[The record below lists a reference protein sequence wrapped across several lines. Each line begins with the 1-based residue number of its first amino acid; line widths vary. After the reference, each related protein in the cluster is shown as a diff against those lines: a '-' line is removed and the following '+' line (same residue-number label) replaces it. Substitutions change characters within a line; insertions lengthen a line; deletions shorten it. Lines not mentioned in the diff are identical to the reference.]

1 MPPYNAAM
9 PVRPSDLKYR
19 QGASRGWVQK
29 HGAVLVESLRVVDAL
44 LIFGGLRLA
53 AHTTGAAWHD
63 GMLLVA
69 LCALGAFTVA
79 ASQRPLYKS
88 WRMVGLVHEI
98 RLIAVSWLVA
108 MLTVFAFGY
117 LFDTWRPLSRS
128 MFAAWALMS
137 LAAMAGLR
145 VAARLA
151 LRALRRHGRN
161 FRAAAIIGATHA
173 GRGIAALV
181 RRNAWMGVVLV
192 GCFDDRAPAADRTE
206 PALVID
212 GSTAELVRRARSGEI
227 DIVYI
232 ALPLRAEVRIQALI
246 EELRD
251 STVTVYYVPDFSS
264 FGLLRAQWEV
274 VGGMP
279 VLSLIDSP
287 HHGVDA
293 LQKRALDIVTA
304 TLALA
309 LVALPMLAIAVAI
322 RRGSP
327 GPAIFRQ
334 PRYGLDGRE
343 FMMWKFRSM
352 TVVEDGRRS
361 LQQAQRADTRVTPFG
376 AWLRRTSLDELPQ
389 LFNVLNGSM
398 SMVGPRPHPVA
409 LNEAQRRVIP
419 GYMLR
424 HKVRPGITG
433 LAQVNGLRGETE
445 SPEKMR
451 SRIRYDLEYIDA
463 WSIWLDLRIL
473 WLTAFRVVGDSN
485 AY

>member
-1 MPPYNAAM
+1 M

-19 QGASRGWVQK
+19 QGASRGWVQT
-29 HGAVLVESLRVVDAL
+29 HGAVLVESMRVVDAL

-69 LCALGAFTVA
+69 LCALGAFTIA

-88 WRMVGLVHEI
+88 WRMVGPVHEI

-117 LFDTWRPLSRS
+117 VFDTWRPLSRA
-128 MFAAWALMS
+128 MFAVWAVLS

-161 FRAAAIIGATHA
+161 FRAAAIIGATDA
-173 GRGIAALV
+173 GSNIAALI

-192 GCFDDRAPAADRTE
+192 GCFDDRTPTAERTDT
-206 PALVID
+206 ALGID
-212 GSTAELVRRARSGEI
+212 GSTAELIQLVRSGEI

-232 ALPLRAEVRIQALI
+232 ALPLRAELRIQALI
-246 EELRD
+246 DKLRD
-251 STVTVYYVPDFSS
+251 STVTIYYVPDFSS

-279 VLSLIDSP
+279 VLSLIDTP
-287 HHGVDA
+287 HHGIDA
-293 LQKRALDIVTA
+293 LNKRVLDIVAA
-304 TLALA
+304 TVA
-309 LVALPMLAIAVAI
+309 LVLAALPMLAIVVAI

-352 TVVEDGRRS
+352 TVVEDGRHS
-361 LQQAQRADTRVTPFG
+361 LQQAQRADLRVTPLG
-376 AWLRRTSLDELPQ
+376 AWLRRLSLDELPQ
-389 LFNVLNGSM
+389 LFNVLQGTM

-409 LNEAQRRVIP
+409 LNEAQRRLIP

-433 LAQVNGLRGETE
+433 WAQVNGLRGETE
-445 SPEKMR
+445 TPDKMR

-473 WLTAFRVVGDSN
+473 WMTALRIVGDSN